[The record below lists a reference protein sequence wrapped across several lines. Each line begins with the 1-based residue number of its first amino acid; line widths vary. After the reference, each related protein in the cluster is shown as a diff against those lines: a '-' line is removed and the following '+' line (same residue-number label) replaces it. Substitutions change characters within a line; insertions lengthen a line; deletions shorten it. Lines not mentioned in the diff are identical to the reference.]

1 MARTTV
7 FRYKGHED
15 DPQKIGR
22 DLGVGAVLVGR
33 LQPRGELLTVQAEL
47 VDVATGSQLWGEQY
61 NRKLSD
67 LLAVQDE
74 ISREISE
81 KLRLRLTREEKV
93 RLAKRPTENIEAYQ
107 LYLKGRYYWNKRS
120 EEGFHRAIEYFSEA
134 TEKDPNYALA
144 HSGLADSYILLGQ
157 YSLLPAKE
165 ASAKAREAARK

>member
-81 KLRLRLTREEKV
+81 KLRLRLTGEEKV

-107 LYLKGRYYWNKRS
+107 LYLKGRYY
-120 EEGFHRAIEYFSEA
+120 
-134 TEKDPNYALA
+134 
-144 HSGLADSYILLGQ
+144 
-157 YSLLPAKE
+157 
-165 ASAKAREAARK
+165 